1 MSLPRIRLLTVAGA
15 VFALA
20 ASLLVTTPAVSS
32 ESTESTNGDGNRPLA
47 VSQELLD
54 SSDAFDEVAPIDEP
68 ANVLLTRISIGPGNP
83 VEGARVTLHG
93 ADGTVLARGQ
103 SGANGQA
110 MLFADSE
117 LPRVVEVR
125 VSGGEA
131 SILRDDQIKMRAWHN
146 TGRFDIVHVNP
157 YSTLESACALEASRP
172 RCEASVRRFFGL
184 PAGPDYSYEADFSS
198 AGLRGFDTNMFAL
211 EIRNR
216 DVTVWKHSR
225 DMAEEVLAGERYEF
239 EREPA
244 SRLVDASATNA
255 SDAVIGPQAAPLAGI
270 LLAGFAK
277 AVGSGA
283 AQRVGGLLADKLLI
297 GMGFMSPPDK
307 DNSAT
312 REDIEQLRR
321 DLGEIKES
329 LVRVETQL
337 SAVRDDIARLADVAR
352 QSDYANQ
359 RTAFIQQGA
368 ALERI
373 ARYFEYMLEYSE
385 CAQSSPDADRCARR
399 TPPTSPRSGVGL
411 ELCNRSSEADTRWAR
426 GLLAQCAYVM
436 NSIADYTER
445 YELNSGTNVLAG
457 SANVAGLINTS
468 QWAHISF
475 RSNNLVTSG
484 NQRAIKNIGA
494 FWMNLWSYD
503 TLIWWMAGEE
513 PRLLPVNV
521 EPLDVLDHAEAT
533 RQRVQVA
540 STDTTGEFFG
550 RDLPVDCGV
559 NFVVDAATGIPHA
572 IAGLSNPLGSGLTV
586 GNLCDGSRNWHG
598 VDPARGQALGRVA
611 GYLASATGVS
621 SAYVGSDRHGGAD
634 GRCFTINLRGIQ
646 ISEGELA
653 ACLRMSLSTT
663 PAVTDLVC
671 TGVTNRGWVRGF
683 QPGRWGPVR
692 WQMPVQF
699 CSQPFPLPQKF
710 QGKRCIAGDPP
721 FRCRAW
727 ADVAGAITDIRGNSY
742 GAPDNPTL
750 LSALPFD
757 WMNVPQLAKGRKL
770 QSSVSSQFLAVR
782 PLQPGEVYLPRL

>member
-1 MSLPRIRLLTVAGA
+1 MSLPRIRLLTAAGA
-15 VFALA
+15 AFALA

-32 ESTESTNGDGNRPLA
+32 ESTEFGNVDDNRTLA
-47 VSQELLD
+47 ESQESLDLLD
-54 SSDAFDEVAPIDEP
+54 VLDEDVSIEEP
-68 ANVLLTRISIGPGNP
+68 DNALLTRISIGPGNP
-83 VEGARVTLHG
+83 VEGARVTLHD
-93 ADGTVLARGQ
+93 ADGTVLARAQ

-110 MLFADSE
+110 VLFTEED
-117 LPRVVEVR
+117 LPSVVEVR

-131 SILRDDQIKMRAWHN
+131 SILRSKQIKMRAWHN
-146 TGRFDIVHVNP
+146 TSRFGIVHVNP
-157 YSTLESACALEASRP
+157 YSTLEAACGLEASRS
-172 RCEASVRRFFGL
+172 RCEAAVRRYLRL
-184 PAGPDYSYEADFSS
+184 PKGPDYSYEADFSS
-198 AGLRGFDTNMFAL
+198 GGLRGFDANMLAL

-216 DVTVWKHSR
+216 DTTLWNHSR
-225 DMAEEVLAGERYEF
+225 DMAKEVLAGERYEF

-297 GMGFMSPPDK
+297 GMGFMSPPGE

-321 DLGEIKES
+321 DLGEIKDS
-329 LVRVETQL
+329 LVRVESQL
-337 SAVRDDIARLADVAR
+337 SAVRDDIARLADAAK

-373 ARYFEYMLEYSE
+373 ARYFEYMLEFSE
-385 CAQSSPDADRCARR
+385 CAQSSPDAERCASR
-399 TPPTSPRSGVGL
+399 TPPTSPRSGIGL
-411 ELCNRSSEADTRWAR
+411 ELCNRSSEADSRWAR

-436 NSIADYTER
+436 NSIADYTAR

-475 RSNNLVTSG
+475 RSNNLVTSR
-484 NQRAIKNIGA
+484 NQQAIKNIGA

-521 EPLDVLDHAEAT
+521 EPFDVLDHAEAT
-533 RQRVQVA
+533 RQRVQA
-540 STDTTGEFFG
+540 AATDTTGEFFG

-559 NFVVDAATGIPHA
+559 NFVVDAATGSPYA
-572 IAGLSNPLGSGLTV
+572 LAGSSNPLGRELAV
-586 GNLCDGSRNWHG
+586 GNVCDGLRNWHG
-598 VDPARGQALGRVA
+598 VDPTQGQALGRVA

-621 SAYVGSDRHGGAD
+621 SAYVGSDRHGAAD
-634 GRCFTINLRGIQ
+634 GRCFTIYLSGIQ
-646 ISEGELA
+646 RSEGELA
-653 ACLRMSLSTT
+653 ACLRMSLSVT
-663 PAVTDLVC
+663 PAVIDLVC
-671 TGVTNRGWVRGF
+671 TGVTRRGWVRGF
-683 QPGRWGPVR
+683 QPGRWGTDR
-692 WQMPVQF
+692 WGMPFQF

-710 QGKRCIAGDPP
+710 QGKICVAGDPP
-721 FRCRAW
+721 FRCSRW

-770 QSSVSSQFLAVR
+770 QPPVGNQFLAVR